1 MASVGSI
8 VALGGSDDFP
18 IRVYKLDENHEWL
31 QFGCDISIPSARHYI
46 LPTISASGLTLALPS
61 ISASNQIM
69 TRMFVYDEVS
79 ELWIQSPMSLP

>member
-18 IRVYKLDENHEWL
+18 IQVYKLDENHEWL
-31 QFGCDISIPSARHYI
+31 QFDCNISIPSARHYI
-46 LPTISASGLTLALPS
+46 LPNISASGLTLALPR
-61 ISASNQIM
+61 IAASNQIM
-69 TRMFVYDEVS
+69 IRMFVYDEVS